1 MNFPYDN
8 KVNCWTH
15 TLSTQY
21 LNIEQSSCRHT
32 PDKLNVEIN
41 VDDQV
46 ILIFVR
52 VLAIGR

>member
-41 VDDQV
+41 VDGQV